1 MRITFW
7 GVRGSTPTPAR
18 HTWRYGGNTPCVE
31 LRLPDQLVLIDAG
44 TGIRE
49 LGQQLLAEA
58 RPDSAGAPPKPI
70 NVSLLFSHY
79 HWDHIQGLP
88 FFAPIYA
95 PGNTVRLYGPRFRD
109 VAGSS
114 LSAALQALFCAPFF
128 PVLATDLRAAHPIE
142 EFDDNA
148 SFSLG
153 DLRVRACRVNH
164 PQGSVAYRFEHGG
177 ASVVYATDH
186 EPGNEEIDRRLRNFA
201 RGADVL
207 ITDAQYFPEQ
217 LVAERKGW
225 GHSSWQ
231 AATELARAAEVKNLI
246 LFHHEPTHS
255 DEVLDAILVRARG
268 AFANTHSA
276 TETLV
281 VEVRRRE
288 VLFANR
294 PARLSQ
300 RADVHL
306 PVHVETTQDG
316 ARVREE
322 AYLANLS
329 FHGAYILS
337 PHHFEPQQSIE
348 IAVPLQPD
356 PSAATA
362 AHHGKG
368 APPGEFRLKGVVLR
382 TEPQTTNG
390 HWEGVAVIFP
400 DAQGR
405 VPAQPKAPP
414 KPGPDSDTTS

>member
-18 HTWRYGGNTPCVE
+18 HTWRYGGNTPCLE

-49 LGQQLLAEA
+49 LGQQLIADA
-58 RPDSAGAPPKPI
+58 AGKPI
-70 NVSLLFSHY
+70 NLSLLFSHY

-95 PGNTVRLYGPRFRD
+95 PGNTVRLYGPHFRD

-114 LSAALQALFCAPFF
+114 LSSAMDALFRAPFF
-128 PVLATDLRAAHPIE
+128 PVLASDLKAAHPIE

-148 SFSLG
+148 NFSLG
-153 DLRVRACRVNH
+153 DLRVRTCRVNH
-164 PQGSVAYRFEHGG
+164 PQGSVAYRFEHSG

-217 LVAERKGW
+217 LITDRKGW

-231 AATELARAAEVKNLI
+231 AATELARAAEVKNLV
-246 LFHHEPTHS
+246 LFHHEPTHT
-255 DEVLDAILVRARG
+255 DEVLDSILIRARSV
-268 AFANTHSA
+268 FPNTHSA

-288 VLFANR
+288 VFFANR

-306 PVHVETTQDG
+306 PVHIETTEDG
-316 ARVREE
+316 TRVREE

-337 PHHFEPQQSIE
+337 PHHFEPQQPIE
-348 IAVPLQPD
+348 IAVPLQHD
-356 PSAATA
+356 ASATTA
-362 AHHGKG
+362 AHHGQG
-368 APPGEFRLKGVVLR
+368 SPPTEFRLKGIVLR

-405 VPAQPKAPP
+405 APANPP
-414 KPGPDSDTTS
+414 GSKPGPDSDTTS

>member
-18 HTWRYGGNTPCVE
+18 HTWRYGGNTPCLE

-49 LGQQLLAEA
+49 LGQQLIADA
-58 RPDSAGAPPKPI
+58 AGKPI
-70 NVSLLFSHY
+70 NLSLLFSHY

-95 PGNTVRLYGPRFRD
+95 PGNTIRMHGPHFRD

-114 LSAALQALFCAPFF
+114 LSAAMQALFCAPFF
-128 PVLATDLRAAHPIE
+128 PVLASDLKAAHPIE
-142 EFDDNA
+142 EFEDNA

-153 DLRVRACRVNH
+153 DLRVRTCRVNH
-164 PQGSVAYRFEHGG
+164 PQGSVAYRFEHSG

-186 EPGNEEIDRRLRNFA
+186 EPGNEEIDRRLRNLA

-217 LVAERKGW
+217 ILAERKGW

-231 AATELARAAEVKNLI
+231 AATELARAAEVKNLV

-255 DEVLDAILVRARG
+255 DEVLDSILIRAR
-268 AFANTHSA
+268 AVFPNTHSA

-288 VLFANR
+288 VFFANR

-306 PVHVETTQDG
+306 PVHVETTENG
-316 ARVREE
+316 THVREE

-337 PHHFEPQQSIE
+337 PHHFEPQQPIE
-348 IAVPLQPD
+348 IAVPLQAD
-356 PSAATA
+356 AAATA
-362 AHHGKG
+362 SHHGQG
-368 APPGEFRLKGVVLR
+368 PPPTEFRLKGIVLR

-405 VPAQPKAPP
+405 TPAQPDPDA